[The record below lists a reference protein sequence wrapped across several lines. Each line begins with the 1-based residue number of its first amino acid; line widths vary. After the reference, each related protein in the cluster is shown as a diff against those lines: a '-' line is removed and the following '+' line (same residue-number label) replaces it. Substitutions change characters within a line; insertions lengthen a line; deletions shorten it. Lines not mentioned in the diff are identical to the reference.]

1 MKCYIFSTVTPQ
13 ATAHVGFLS
22 CKLLDSN
29 AQVFLHCSAL
39 FDSSKCSEMHLHLDL
54 KVVNGVLVL
63 FFVGMSACLQ
73 HVPSAEYPPAKKKK
87 KKCRVKERAGGE

>member
-87 KKCRVKERAGGE
+87 KNVG